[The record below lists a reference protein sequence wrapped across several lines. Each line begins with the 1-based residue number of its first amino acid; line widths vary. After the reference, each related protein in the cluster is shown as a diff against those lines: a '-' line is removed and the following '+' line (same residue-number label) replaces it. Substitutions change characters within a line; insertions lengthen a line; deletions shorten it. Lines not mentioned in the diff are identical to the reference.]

1 MLLCSAETCLP
12 VVPSAVLSLIAASCN
27 LLEDSPAKAMSPDV
41 MHYRWQAHDGVHH
54 KMLPASGSRWSGR
67 GLPVTRRLGRRCMMR
82 PAGYVIRF
90 HCSSHICLWD
100 PSQSCPSTPKPVSC
114 PATPTNIPAHDSQ
127 GKPQQLYMGDLGS
140 CKMRAMHLP
149 ALRLLKCSR
158 ISIAWQSGVDDCR
171 PERG

>member
-1 MLLCSAETCLP
+1 MLLCSADTYSP
-12 VVPSAVLSLIAASCN
+12 VAPSAVLSLIAASCDS
-27 LLEDSPAKAMSPDV
+27 LEDSPAKAMSPAF
-41 MHYRWQAHDGVHH
+41 MHYRRHAHDGVQH
-54 KMLPASGSRWSGR
+54 KVLPASGSRWNGP

-114 PATPTNIPAHDSQ
+114 PATPTNIPAHDSW
-127 GKPQQLYMGDLGS
+127 GKTHRDHIGDLGF
-140 CKMRAMHLP
+140 CKMRAMHL
-149 ALRLLKCSR
+149 RLLKCSQ
-158 ISIAWQSGVDDCR
+158 ISITWQYGLDDCR